1 MLVTILQAALALIAN
16 HCLAGGTWSEYSW
29 GGWAGSYLVGL
40 CALVGFAR
48 RRWLVPPV
56 VFGCGILFVAITLR
70 HRPFLHPCIRR
81 ALPWA
86 AALQVAVFSLAF
98 TTAAWT
104 RSRSAFALA
113 MVGTFLCSSLVVPL
127 IPKETITPKA
137 KYELPMRATI
147 ATIVEVDAR
156 GDRALLET
164 GCLVGDLRV
173 WHRDGW
179 LDIPDERFAYDCL
192 LGCRFRESEVR
203 LVCRRFDTEICES
216 CHLAVVDWDGT
227 SWMER
232 LNMELPL
239 SQVAVAGQGNV
250 LSPDGDLIVLN
261 GGRWVDLQSNELR
274 EGEVPAAFGPDTR
287 FLQWCSEAKQ
297 AAFYS
302 QDTNE
307 ILFWAPRQ
315 GDSTTNALKMRP
327 LAKHPISVSPDGRR
341 LVYFVDEGRKAICED
356 LSAGRI
362 REYDLAG
369 AIIPGCFGVLPPSRV
384 LWQSGH
390 EVVFNMLGALAVLD
404 ITRCRITRITPPMHG
419 AYDLW
424 CSQSSGRLAWIAD
437 RGDRWQLSFR

>member
-1 MLVTILQAALALIAN
+1 MRFPRRDTLPLGQRVRPCLRTIMLVAILQAALAPIAN

-56 VFGCGILFVAITLR
+56 VFGCGILFMAITLCN
-70 HRPFLHPCIRR
+70 RPFLHPCIRR

-86 AALQVAVFSLAF
+86 AAFQVAVFSLAF
-98 TTAAWT
+98 TTAAWA

-127 IPKETITPKA
+127 ILKETITPKA
-137 KYELPMRATI
+137 KYELPMR

-179 LDIPDERFAYDCL
+179 LDSPDERFAYDCL

-227 SWMER
+227 SWIER

-261 GGRWVDLQSNELR
+261 GGRWSICKVMSCVR
-274 EGEVPAAFGPDTR
+274 GR
-287 FLQWCSEAKQ
+287 C
-297 AAFYS
+297 
-302 QDTNE
+302 
-307 ILFWAPRQ
+307 
-315 GDSTTNALKMRP
+315 P
-327 LAKHPISVSPDGRR
+327 L
-341 LVYFVDEGRKAICED
+341 
-356 LSAGRI
+356 LSART
-362 REYDLAG
+362 RAFSNG
-369 AIIPGCFGVLPPSRV
+369 AARQNRRHSILRTP
-384 LWQSGH
+384 
-390 EVVFNMLGALAVLD
+390 
-404 ITRCRITRITPPMHG
+404 TR
-419 AYDLW
+419 
-424 CSQSSGRLAWIAD
+424 SSSGRRD
-437 RGDRWQLSFR
+437 KGTQPPTR